1 MTVGSRVSQSPGD
14 KTCVCVCV
22 GCGCGNWN
30 GDKPLSREVLVQM
43 YWVGHFQFSAAEK
56 NDVGDRHDHIQ

>member
-1 MTVGSRVSQSPGD
+1 V
-14 KTCVCVCV
+14 CVCVRVCV